1 MTYFRN
7 IHPVVN
13 SLVGSTRAIV
23 RRSMPH
29 LALALLVGAGIFL
42 APEAIAAETPAATVA
57 SAPVGRES
65 DAAVI
70 SAGVAKTTG
79 LAISP
84 LLVLVAL
91 GWYDF
96 LRVGG
101 FDAAPGA
108 LPIHA
113 NPWILIPFT
122 LILGCVIAKKFAS
135 PAVPLPIRKMLD
147 AAEYVEAKFSAL
159 IAAGL
164 LLPTIVGAMAA
175 AAGSDA
181 AGTTQVANLI
191 PDPLIY
197 ALILGVVV
205 GIFVSVWITFH
216 VIDALIVLSPFAIVD
231 AALVALRGSVLAVL
245 GLGLLISPFLGLA
258 LAIPLI
264 VASVFFA
271 GWCIRLDLFALVTAG
286 DLLLRRTADPYRPAR
301 VFVAARGC
309 GAPIRTMG
317 HAVPSARGA
326 RFSYRPMFVFPRRTI
341 DIPYSRPV
349 LVRGAIWSTMRDDAS
364 GRALFACPPRFNGV
378 AASFATHFGAVE
390 RDGFLR
396 RGWRELRTFFS
407 AIFGRTA
414 AATAV
419 PAANG

>member
-1 MTYFRN
+1 MTHFRN
-7 IHPVVN
+7 IQSVVA
-13 SLVGSTRAIV
+13 SIAGAVRSGV
-23 RRSMPH
+23 RRSPPL
-29 LALALLVGAGIFL
+29 LALALLVGAAIFL
-42 APEAIAAETPAATVA
+42 APEAAAQTQSAAVAAAPA
-57 SAPVGRES
+57 GRES

-122 LILGCVIAKKFAS
+122 VILGCVIAKKFAS

-175 AAGSDA
+175 AAGGDA
-181 AGTTQVANLI
+181 PANTQVASLV
-191 PDPLIY
+191 PDPVIY
-197 ALILGVVV
+197 ALILVAVV

-231 AALVALRGSVLAVL
+231 AALVALRGSVLAIL

-258 LAIPLI
+258 LAVPLI

-286 DLLLRRTADPYRPAR
+286 DILFRRAADPYRPAR
-301 VFVAARGC
+301 VFVAARGY

-341 DIPYSRPV
+341 DLPYSRPV

-364 GRALFACPPRFNGV
+364 GRALFACPPRFNRV
-378 AASFATHFGAVE
+378 AASFAAHFGAVE

-407 AIFGRTA
+407 AIFGRPA
-414 AATAV
+414 EPATS
-419 PAANG
+419 